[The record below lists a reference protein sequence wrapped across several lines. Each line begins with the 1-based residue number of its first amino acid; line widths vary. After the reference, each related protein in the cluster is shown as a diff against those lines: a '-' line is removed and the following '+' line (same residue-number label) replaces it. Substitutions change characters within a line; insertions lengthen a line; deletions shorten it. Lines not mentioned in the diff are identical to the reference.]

1 MALWSGRF
9 EKAVSAF
16 TQEFGASLPTDTSMY
31 DQDIRGSLAHAKML
45 AAQGVISDEDYAAIE
60 RGISHIKSQMDEG
73 AFAFDVNDEDIHMAV
88 EGRLI
93 SDIGSAGAR
102 LHTGRSRN
110 DQVAT
115 DIRLYAKDAIA
126 DLLAVNCELR
136 RAFFDKADECFGIVM
151 PGYTHL

>member
-9 EKAVSAF
+9 EKGVSAF

-73 AFAFDVNDEDIHMAV
+73 AFAFDVNDEDIHMDGLSPTSVRRARACTPAV
-88 EGRLI
+88 P
-93 SDIGSAGAR
+93 A
-102 LHTGRSRN
+102 TTRSRPIY
-110 DQVAT
+110 VCT
-115 DIRLYAKDAIA
+115 PR
-126 DLLAVNCELR
+126 
-136 RAFFDKADECFGIVM
+136 M
-151 PGYTHL
+151 P